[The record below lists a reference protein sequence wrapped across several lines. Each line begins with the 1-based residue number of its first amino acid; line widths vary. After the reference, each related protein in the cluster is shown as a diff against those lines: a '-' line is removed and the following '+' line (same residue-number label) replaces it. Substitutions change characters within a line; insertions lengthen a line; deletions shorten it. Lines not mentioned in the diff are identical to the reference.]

1 MTRLKQ
7 KNVNNR
13 RKGALKRLLKQ
24 PVKKNP
30 DQRALVDQQVATLQ
44 SRIRS

>member
-7 KNVNNR
+7 KNVNSR

-30 DQRALVDQQVATLQ
+30 DQRALVDQQIATLE